1 MPDPDDRQLV
11 QFDRLNLLGKAVFIA
26 GAAVRTTASLID
38 HALEKT
44 VDMVEE
50 AERAFQQGRDP
61 NVDEAKILEEKEEQ
75 RSSRG

>member
-1 MPDPDDRQLV
+1 MSDPDDRHLI

-38 HALEKT
+38 FALEKT
-44 VDMVEE
+44 VDIVDE

-61 NVDEAKILEEKEEQ
+61 NIEDAKILEEREGK
-75 RSSRG
+75 

>member
-1 MPDPDDRQLV
+1 MSDPDDRHLI

-38 HALEKT
+38 FALEKT
-44 VDMVEE
+44 VDMVDE

-61 NVDEAKILEEKEEQ
+61 NIEDAKILEEREGK
-75 RSSRG
+75 